1 VLSES
6 IVHARKVGVN
16 PCRRITFDEA
26 VRRLRQ
32 TIEAI
37 EPGELKA
44 AAREDL
50 AERQVCCVE
59 CGGIFPKK
67 ETMSVRYGR
76 NPKTVYVCQF
86 CFSMV
91 PEVGV
96 WFDAV

>member
-1 VLSES
+1 MNES
-6 IVHARKVGVN
+6 NVHARKVDVN
-16 PCRRITFDEA
+16 RYRRITFDEA

-44 AAREDL
+44 ATREDL

-59 CGGIFPKK
+59 CGGFFPEK
-67 ETMSVRYGR
+67 ETMSVRYGL

-91 PEVGV
+91 PEVSV
-96 WFDAV
+96 WLDAV